1 MIRLN
6 ALTSAKLVTTSVGNF
21 ITSLLFVVPEVH
33 PKSNSHSRKV
43 VVDNNRRDA
52 LPQGATVEVVASHSR
67 GKAKAHHRRRAGRRN
82 QHRRHIKL

>member
-1 MIRLN
+1 MLN
-6 ALTSAKLVTTSVGNF
+6 SAKLVTSVGNF

-52 LPQGATVEVVASHSR
+52 LPQGATVEVVANHSR
-67 GKAKAHHRRRAGRRN
+67 GKAKAHHRRRTRRN
-82 QHRRHIKL
+82 QHSRHMKL